1 MLLWPDA
8 PDRPL
13 ERRGHCHCSQFL
25 SFQSIVEEK
34 VCGETV
40 IVFPRG
46 RQRTHLPA
54 LAGSTTSSRT
64 IWGCGM
70 LLSTWVR
77 SSGLL
82 SSSISPF
89 WKHLPSQ
96 TYPAVTTCSSV
107 CSSWQFRIKH
117 PVVQWMLWHSCIY
130 RHLQLDLMGYQKRDL
145 KLGGGILEKIYG
157 ELEEENGSRYDH
169 ISLPTCGKIFK
180 KKRLVILAPASKLL
194 ASSYGH
200 GGNSN
205 RSHSNQSRSC
215 VHMYVNNIILRSQ
228 L

>member
-1 MLLWPDA
+1 MGCCCPHESGLQISFLPPSVLSGNTFLHRHIQLWP
-8 PDRPL
+8 
-13 ERRGHCHCSQFL
+13 
-25 SFQSIVEEK
+25 
-34 VCGETV
+34 
-40 IVFPRG
+40 
-46 RQRTHLPA
+46 
-54 LAGSTTSSRT
+54 
-64 IWGCGM
+64 
-70 LLSTWVR
+70 
-77 SSGLL
+77 
-82 SSSISPF
+82 
-89 WKHLPSQ
+89 
-96 TYPAVTTCSSV
+96 PAVR
-107 CSSWQFRIKH
+107 SSWQFRIKH

-145 KLGGGILEKIYG
+145 KLGGDILEKIYG

-169 ISLPTCGKIFK
+169 ISLPTCVKIFK

-205 RSHSNQSRSC
+205 RSHSNQSRSH